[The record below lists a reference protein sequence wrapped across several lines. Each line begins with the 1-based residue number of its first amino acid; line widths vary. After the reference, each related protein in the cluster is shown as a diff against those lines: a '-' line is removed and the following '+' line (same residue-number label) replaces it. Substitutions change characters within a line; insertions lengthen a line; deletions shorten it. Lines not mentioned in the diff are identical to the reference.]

1 MKNNIQKNEM
11 KISLLNKINGIGKLT
26 KSQKIDLEI
35 GLDVYLQIRLCGNIG
50 SESWCEENLN
60 KEEFIY
66 FMEYIGKDLEKVNV
80 CDLLTNVPN
89 SNIDS
94 NNIFLIIYNFNTL
107 PPLVY
112 IIQLFLL

>member
-80 CDLLTNVPN
+80 CDDIEFYTLIENELGLKTI
-89 SNIDS
+89 SNLS
-94 NNIFLIIYNFNTL
+94 Q
-107 PPLVY
+107 V
-112 IIQLFLL
+112 